1 MMVRRDGDWLSA
13 TVGEEL
19 VMMSPET
26 GNYLGLTEVGRR
38 IWELIE
44 EPRDHAE
51 ICAQL
56 EREFEVTPEICRA
69 EVEEF
74 LAELARQGAVALDPA
89 PPA

>member
-1 MMVRRDGDWLSA
+1 MVRRDGDWLSA

-26 GNYLGLTEVGRR
+26 GNYLGLTKVGRR

-44 EPRDHAE
+44 EPRDHGE

-56 EREFEVTPEICRA
+56 EREFEVAPETCRA

-74 LAELARQGAVALDPA
+74 LAELARQGAVVLDPA
-89 PPA
+89 PSA